1 MNIRPFR
8 GQDQDAVINLWER
21 AQLLRPWNDP
31 IKDIARKVAYQPDLF
46 VVGECDNQLVAT
58 AMIGYDGHRGTLFYF
73 AIDPDFQGRGLGQK
87 LLNYAESVLTRL
99 GCPKLNILVRSENNT
114 GAQFYTKAGYQQD
127 LAVSCGKRLIPD
139 N

>member
-8 GQDQDAVINLWER
+8 AQDQDAVINLWER

-31 IKDIARKVAYQPDLF
+31 VKDIARKVAYQPDLF
-46 VVGECDNQLVAT
+46 VVGECDNQLIAT

-73 AIDPDFQGRGLGQK
+73 AIDPDYQGQGLGQK

-127 LAVSCGKRLIPD
+127 LAASFGKRLIPD